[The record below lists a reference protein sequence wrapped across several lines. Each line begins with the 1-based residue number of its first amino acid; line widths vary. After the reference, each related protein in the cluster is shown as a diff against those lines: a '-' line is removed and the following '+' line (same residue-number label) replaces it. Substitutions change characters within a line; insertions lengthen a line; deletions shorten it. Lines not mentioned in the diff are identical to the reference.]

1 MNDLSTLWGKG
12 EIRAFISHKAEN
24 KRRATKIKER
34 LIYHG
39 IAGFVAHRDIEALS
53 EWVLEMERALFSMH
67 VLVALLT
74 EDFSDSNWTD
84 QEVGVAIGRKV
95 PIIPVKLGRD
105 PYGFIGKFQAISPG
119 YRNNRDIADLIKD
132 AILKHHCIPRTL
144 KDAVERFPTNERID
158 RFILDMSYSRSFSE
172 SNDLANQLNTIQGL
186 SPEQEEEFV
195 QVYNGN
201 DQIYKAFEFQD
212 RIVSL
217 LTRWTG
223 NSYELKDNRLIRVR

>member
-1 MNDLSTLWGKG
+1 
-12 EIRAFISHKAEN
+12 
-24 KRRATKIKER
+24 
-34 LIYHG
+34 
-39 IAGFVAHRDIEALS
+39 
-53 EWVLEMERALFSMH
+53 MH

-158 RFILDMSYSRSFSE
+158 RFILDMSYSRSYSE
-172 SNDLANQLNTIQGL
+172 SNDLAHQLETIQRL
-186 SPEQEEEFV
+186 SPEQEEAFV
-195 QVYNGN
+195 QAYNGN
-201 DQIYKAFEFQD
+201 NQIYDAFDFRE
-212 RIVSL
+212 RIVAHL
-217 LTRWTG
+217 QQWTS
-223 NSYELKDNRLIRVR
+223 NLYELSEDDRLIRVR